1 MNDDF
6 SSIDSDSDWRFVE
19 VAALFESAFPPSER
33 KPLAF
38 LSEVLSRGDYTLLA
52 QSEGQDLVGFSIL
65 FTSTSGFSLL
75 EYMAVSEAKRG
86 EGRGSDLFQR
96 TATFRPQPLLL
107 EVEDP
112 DPDLG
117 GSPLDRA
124 RRIRF
129 YSRLGCRLVPDIAY
143 VMPQVSQQE
152 PPPMR
157 LMIAN
162 YLEPALPTALLSRWV
177 SDIYAQVYGRPPDD
191 PALARMFAPLPV
203 VLVL

>member
-1 MNDDF
+1 MMAF
-6 SSIDSDSDWRFVE
+6 LQIDSDTDWRFVE
-19 VAALFESAFPPSER
+19 VAALFESAFPSSER
-33 KPLAF
+33 KPTAF
-38 LSEVLSRGDYTLLA
+38 LSEVLSREDYTLLA
-52 QSEGQDLVGFSIL
+52 QSEGRNLVGFSIL
-65 FTSTSGFSLL
+65 FTATSGFSLL
-75 EYMAVSEAKRG
+75 EYMAVNEAKRG
-86 EGRGSDLFQR
+86 EGRGSDLFKR

-112 DPDLG
+112 NLDG
-117 GSPLDRA
+117 APLDRA

-162 YLEPALPTALLSRWV
+162 YPEPALPTALLSCWV